1 MSDSHL
7 IVLRNIPHE
16 KGSAWVQARRPLST
30 ILKITSKK
38 RHPEF
43 ITFSYS
49 SGGASRDAGP
59 SSSSTV
65 PVEDTVAA
73 IDRFLIP
80 QAGEATK
87 CIKQQIIKVLEALET

>member
-1 MSDSHL
+1 
-7 IVLRNIPHE
+7 VLRCIPQE
-16 KGSAWVQARRPLST
+16 KGSAWVQVRRPLST

-49 SGGASRDAGP
+49 ANSRDAGP
-59 SSSSTV
+59 SSSGGASAEETAV
-65 PVEDTVAA
+65 GAV
-73 IDRFLIP
+73 DRFLIP

>member
-1 MSDSHL
+1 VSDSHL
-7 IVLRNIPHE
+7 IVLRDIPRE
-16 KGSAWVQARRPLST
+16 KGSMWVQARRPLST

-43 ITFSYS
+43 ITFTYGTSN
-49 SGGASRDAGP
+49 RDAGP
-59 SSSSTV
+59 SSSGGT
-65 PVEDTVAA
+65 PADDTVSAV
-73 IDRFLIP
+73 DRFIIP

>member
-7 IVLRNIPHE
+7 IVLRDIPHE
-16 KGSAWVQARRPLST
+16 KGNAWVQARRPLST

-43 ITFSYS
+43 ITFTY
-49 SGGASRDAGP
+49 GTNNRDAGP
-59 SSSSTV
+59 SSSSSGATADDIV
-65 PVEDTVAA
+65 SAV
-73 IDRFLIP
+73 DRFIIP
-80 QAGEATK
+80 QAGDATK

>member
-7 IVLRNIPHE
+7 IVLRDVPHE

-43 ITFSYS
+43 ITFSY
-49 SGGASRDAGP
+49 GTNSRDAGP
-59 SSSSTV
+59 GSSGVTSA
-65 PVEDTVAA
+65 EDTVSAV
-73 IDRFLIP
+73 DRFIIP

>member
-1 MSDSHL
+1 VSDSHL
-7 IVLRNIPHE
+7 IVLRDIPHE
-16 KGSAWVQARRPLST
+16 KGNAWVQARRPLSR

-43 ITFSYS
+43 ITFSYGTDNRDSGASS
-49 SGGASRDAGP
+49 SGGASADDIISA
-59 SSSSTV
+59 V
-65 PVEDTVAA
+65 
-73 IDRFLIP
+73 DRFIIP

>member
-1 MSDSHL
+1 VSDSHL
-7 IVLRNIPHE
+7 IVLRDIPHE

-43 ITFSYS
+43 ITFSY
-49 SGGASRDAGP
+49 GANNRDTGP
-59 SSSSTV
+59 SSSSGASADDIV
-65 PVEDTVAA
+65 SA
-73 IDRFLIP
+73 IDRFIIP
-80 QAGEATK
+80 QADDATK

>member
-1 MSDSHL
+1 
-7 IVLRNIPHE
+7 
-16 KGSAWVQARRPLST
+16 VQARRPLST

-43 ITFSYS
+43 ITFLYGTNGRETGPGT
-49 SGGASRDAGP
+49 SGGTSADQSV
-59 SSSSTV
+59 SIV
-65 PVEDTVAA
+65 
-73 IDRFLIP
+73 DRFIIP

>member
-1 MSDSHL
+1 VSDSHL
-7 IVLRNIPHE
+7 IVLRDISHE
-16 KGSAWVQARRPLST
+16 KGNAWVQARRPLST

-43 ITFSYS
+43 ITFSYGTSSRDTGAGS
-49 SGGASRDAGP
+49 SGGPPAD
-59 SSSSTV
+59 
-65 PVEDTVAA
+65 DTVTVV
-73 IDRFLIP
+73 DRFIIP

>member
-49 SGGASRDAGP
+49 ASSRDAGP
-59 SSSSTV
+59 GGSAGASTDETIGAV
-65 PVEDTVAA
+65 
-73 IDRFLIP
+73 DRFLIP

>member
-1 MSDSHL
+1 L
-7 IVLRNIPHE
+7 IVLRIIPHE
-16 KGSAWVQARRPLST
+16 KGNAWVQARRPLST

-49 SGGASRDAGP
+49 AGSRDAGP
-59 SSSSTV
+59 SSSSGASAEETV
-65 PVEDTVAA
+65 GAV
-73 IDRFLIP
+73 DRFLIP

>member
-16 KGSAWVQARRPLST
+16 KGCAWVQARRPLNT

-43 ITFSYS
+43 ITFSY
-49 SGGASRDAGP
+49 GTISRDSGPGTSAG
-59 SSSSTV
+59 V
-65 PVEDTVAA
+65 PADDTVTAV
-73 IDRFLIP
+73 DRFIIP
-80 QAGEATK
+80 QASEATK